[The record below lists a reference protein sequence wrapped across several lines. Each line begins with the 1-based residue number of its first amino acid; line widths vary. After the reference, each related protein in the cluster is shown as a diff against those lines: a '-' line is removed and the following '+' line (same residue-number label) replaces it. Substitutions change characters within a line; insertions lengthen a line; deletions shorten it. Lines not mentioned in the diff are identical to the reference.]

1 MSIRLF
7 MEAINLRSRMKSS
20 FECLQMVARHE
31 YRRLR
36 RAQYL
41 RPLEPK
47 ETDFMA
53 DYAIWNSHKSLMTKE
68 KFRDIVLT
76 YFDIEH

>member
-1 MSIRLF
+1 MIGDT
-7 MEAINLRSRMKSS
+7 IYLRDRMKSS

-41 RPLEPK
+41 RPLEPT

-53 DYAIWNSHKSLMTKE
+53 DYEIWNHKPSLMPKE
-68 KFRDIVLT
+68 DFRRIVLS
-76 YFDIEH
+76 YFNIDL

>member
-1 MSIRLF
+1 MIGDT
-7 MEAINLRSRMKSS
+7 IDLRDRMKSS

-41 RPLEPK
+41 RPLEPT

-53 DYAIWNSHKSLMTKE
+53 DYEIWNHKPSLMTKE
-68 KFRDIVLT
+68 DFRRIVLS
-76 YFDIEH
+76 YFKIEDV

>member
-1 MSIRLF
+1 MIGDT
-7 MEAINLRSRMKSS
+7 IDLRDRMKSS

-31 YRRLR
+31 FKRLR

-41 RPLEPK
+41 RPLEPA

-53 DYAIWNSHKSLMTKE
+53 DYEIWNHKPPLMTKE
-68 KFRDIVLT
+68 DFRKIVLS
-76 YFDIEH
+76 YFEIDL

>member
-1 MSIRLF
+1 MIGDT
-7 MEAINLRSRMKSS
+7 IDLRDRMKGS

-31 YRRLR
+31 FRRLR

-41 RPLEPK
+41 RPLEPA

-53 DYAIWNSHKSLMTKE
+53 DYEIWNHKPSLLTKE
-68 KFRDIVLT
+68 DFRRIVLS
-76 YFDIEH
+76 YFDVEL

>member
-1 MSIRLF
+1 MI
-7 MEAINLRSRMKSS
+7 EDTIDLRDRMKSS

-31 YRRLR
+31 FRRLR

-41 RPLEPK
+41 RPLEPN

-53 DYAIWNSHKSLMTKE
+53 DYEIWNHKPSLMTKE
-68 KFRDIVLT
+68 DFRRIVLS
-76 YFDIEH
+76 YFNIDL

>member
-1 MSIRLF
+1 MKQIDNNSID
-7 MEAINLRSRMKSS
+7 LRDRMKSS

-31 YRRLR
+31 FRRLR

-41 RPLEPK
+41 RPLEPA

-53 DYAIWNSHKSLMTKE
+53 DYEIWNHKPSLIAKE
-68 KFRDIVLT
+68 DFRRIVLS
-76 YFDIEH
+76 YFNIDL

>member
-1 MSIRLF
+1 MKQ
-7 MEAINLRSRMKSS
+7 MENNVIDLRSRMKSS

-31 YRRLR
+31 FRRLR

-41 RPLEPK
+41 RPLEPT

-53 DYAIWNSHKSLMTKE
+53 DYEIWNHKPPLMKKE
-68 KFRDIVLT
+68 DFRRIVLS
-76 YFDIEH
+76 YFNVEL

>member
-1 MSIRLF
+1 MIGDT
-7 MEAINLRSRMKSS
+7 IDLRDRMKSS

-31 YRRLR
+31 FRRLR

-41 RPLEPK
+41 RPLEPA

-53 DYAIWNSHKSLMTKE
+53 DYEIWKHKPSLMTKE
-68 KFRDIVLT
+68 DFRRIVLS
-76 YFDIEH
+76 YFDIDL

>member
-1 MSIRLF
+1 MIGDT
-7 MEAINLRSRMKSS
+7 IDLRDRMKSS

-31 YRRLR
+31 FKRLR

-41 RPLEPK
+41 RPLEPA

-53 DYAIWNSHKSLMTKE
+53 DYEIWNHKPSLMTKE
-68 KFRDIVLT
+68 NFRRIVLS
-76 YFDIEH
+76 YFEIDL